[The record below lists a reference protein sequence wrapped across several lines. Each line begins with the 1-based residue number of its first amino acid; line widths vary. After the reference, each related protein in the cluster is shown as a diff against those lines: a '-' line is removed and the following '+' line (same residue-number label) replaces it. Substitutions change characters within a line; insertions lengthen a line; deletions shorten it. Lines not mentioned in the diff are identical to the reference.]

1 MKKII
6 LISAKAHSGKD
17 YCADY
22 IAEQLKAKG
31 YTVVRDMF
39 AKYIK
44 GYLRDYYGWDG
55 ITKDDF
61 YRDTLQQMGTEDI
74 KEDLNYK
81 CFHAKRLCEDFNI
94 VEKHFDFFIVSD
106 TRFKDEIYIMKAM
119 FPDKVLTIRIN
130 RIDID
135 VKEDLGELSQHKSE
149 LDLDDF
155 DFDINIE
162 NDGTDYIKSE
172 LNLIIKLGIIGDN

>member
-6 LISAKAHSGKD
+6 LISGKAHSGKD

-22 IAEQLKAKG
+22 IAEQLKIKG
-31 YTVVRDMF
+31 YTIVRDMF

-61 YRDTLQQMGTEDI
+61 YRNTLQQLGTDVI

-81 CFHAKRLCEDFNI
+81 CFHAKRLCEDFSI
-94 VEKHFDFFIVSD
+94 VEKSFSYFIVSD
-106 TRFKDEIYIMKAM
+106 MRFRDEVYTMKAM
-119 FPDKVLTIRIN
+119 FPDKILTIRIN
-130 RIDID
+130 RTDID
-135 VKEDLGELSQHKSE
+135 VKKDLGKLAEHKSE
-149 LDLDDF
+149 LDLDNF
-155 DFDINIE
+155 VFDINID
-162 NDGTDYIKSE
+162 NDGTDYVTEK
-172 LNLIIKLGIIGDN
+172 LDWLIEKIEGDN

>member
-22 IAEQLKAKG
+22 IAERLKSKG

-44 GYLRDYYGWDG
+44 GYLKDYYGWDG
-55 ITKDDF
+55 VTKDDF

-106 TRFKDEIYIMKAM
+106 TRFRDEIYIMRAM
-119 FPDKVLTIRIN
+119 FPEKVMDIRID
-130 RIDID
+130 RTDID
-135 VKEDLGELSQHKSE
+135 VKKELGELSQHKSE
-149 LDLDDF
+149 VDLDDF
-155 DFDINIE
+155 DFSYYIS
-162 NDGTDYIKSE
+162 NDGTDKVYEQLEEMINIMIEGEK
-172 LNLIIKLGIIGDN
+172 